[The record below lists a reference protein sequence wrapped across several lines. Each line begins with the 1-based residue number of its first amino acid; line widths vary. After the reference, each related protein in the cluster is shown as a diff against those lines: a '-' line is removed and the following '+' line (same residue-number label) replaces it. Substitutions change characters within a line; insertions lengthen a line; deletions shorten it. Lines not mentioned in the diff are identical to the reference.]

1 MSWSSDA
8 SPSRHWLSRRRT
20 ALPPTLCATLGATTL
35 AACVS
40 GPNFIAP
47 ASPPDGGFAA
57 APLPNLDHGDQR
69 LDSGHGSRAEW
80 WKMLSSPHLDALEDR
95 AGVSCRPSL
104 TTWWVRRS
112 PMLSILPAAFA
123 DPSSGNAHWRTMPHA
138 SWKVMTV

>member
-80 WKMLSSPHLDALEDR
+80 WKMLGSPHLDALEDR
-95 AGVSCRPSL
+95 AGLAAALHLLLGGSGGHLCFQFCRRHSPI
-104 TTWWVRRS
+104 RR
-112 PMLSILPAAFA
+112 AAT
-123 DPSSGNAHWRTMPHA
+123 RTGGLCRTRVGK
-138 SWKVMTV
+138 S